1 VDLRDAVGDRLY
13 LSQGFHRDGVS
24 NIVSNYILLLILHRP
39 SLMPVK
45 QHHSS
50 TSPPS
55 LPKLI
60 LTLAPQINREHSEAL
75 SARKAIAQ
83 SRKSRGFFSVFWRS
97 APTYR
102 PTYNY
107 KSDGTAC
114 RVYGTLDVKKVTGEF
129 LDWVSDCGVLMEFC
143 LPS

>member
-1 VDLRDAVGDRLY
+1 MLTFVFALVLSVDLRDAVGDRLY

-24 NIVSNYILLLILHRP
+24 NIVSNSIMFLTLHRP

-50 TSPPS
+50 TLPLS
-55 LPKLI
+55 LPKLV
-60 LTLAPQINREHSEAL
+60 LTPQINREHSEAL

-83 SRKSRGFFSVFWRS
+83 SRKSRGFFSIFWPTT
-97 APTYR
+97 PTYR

-107 KSDGTAC
+107 KSEGTAC

-129 LDWVSDCGVLMEFC
+129 LDSVSD
-143 LPS
+143 